1 MCVRGAACDWY
12 KGVRSRCKWVECSSV
27 KPNQRK
33 RKRNEL
39 ERKWERGCGS
49 VWSSQPGL
57 LSHLQPL
64 SLFYTQIHA
73 HTDTVHILSL
83 THTHTCPRTGW
94 QPHDTATTHHSMPLL
109 YPLNHSLANHMQIN
123 IPLSSGH
130 IHHVNNE
137 QSTTPPDFLAIPM
150 VISKS
155 MTVLLFYALLLSSL
169 EVFPFGIVA
178 LLIQFFSKLPKLL
191 HICFYPKWFIRAY
204 ISYIQHSI
212 LSSNHDAL
220 VLCPAG
226 RKLYAS
232 F

>member
-1 MCVRGAACDWY
+1 MQM
-12 KGVRSRCKWVECSSV
+12 SRVQQCKTKSEKKKKKWVGEEVRERMRECV
-27 KPNQRK
+27 EFTAWATFTPAAT
-33 RKRNEL
+33 EL
-39 ERKWERGCGS
+39 VLHSNTHRYS
-49 VWSSQPGL
+49 A
-57 LSHLQPL
+57 H
-64 SLFYTQIHA
+64 SLA
-73 HTDTVHILSL
+73 
-83 THTHTCPRTGW
+83 HTHTCPRTGW

>member
-1 MCVRGAACDWY
+1 MKHTLSLESATAITIYTCYTLSFTLITLWRWDKLPVMIVVFSVLVSACACGEDKKPMCVRGAACDWY

-64 SLFYTQIHA
+64 SLFYTQIHT

-94 QPHDTATTHHSMPLL
+94 
-109 YPLNHSLANHMQIN
+109 
-123 IPLSSGH
+123 
-130 IHHVNNE
+130 
-137 QSTTPPDFLAIPM
+137 
-150 VISKS
+150 
-155 MTVLLFYALLLSSL
+155 
-169 EVFPFGIVA
+169 
-178 LLIQFFSKLPKLL
+178 
-191 HICFYPKWFIRAY
+191 
-204 ISYIQHSI
+204 
-212 LSSNHDAL
+212 
-220 VLCPAG
+220 
-226 RKLYAS
+226 
-232 F
+232 

>member
-1 MCVRGAACDWY
+1 MSWRGSEREDAGVCGVHSLGYFHTCSHWACFTL
-12 KGVRSRCKWVECSSV
+12 K
-27 KPNQRK
+27 
-33 RKRNEL
+33 
-39 ERKWERGCGS
+39 
-49 VWSSQPGL
+49 
-57 LSHLQPL
+57 
-64 SLFYTQIHA
+64 YTQIQC
-73 HTDTVHILSL
+73 TFSRS
-83 THTHTCPRTGW
+83 HTHTCPRTGW